1 MESYTPVLLTKLLDH
16 QYFFTIALRTGRT
29 FGSSLVNNP
38 FINRYI
44 ILRDS
49 SGTTLGFW

>member
-38 FINRYI
+38 FVNQYT
-44 ILRDS
+44 ILRDP